1 MAKRKPVK
9 QPAPAQA
16 PVAVKSKPEW
26 DFDTASMVTDMVRL
40 TGPNDDVPAMPT
52 VFYTPE
58 VDAQMKFIVN
68 KCNQEVGWMG
78 LVTHYEDQN
87 AFLVHRIML
96 PQQQVHSATT
106 EISDEGLSEIAEE
119 LIAEDVDTSTMYCW
133 YHSHVNM
140 AVSPSQQDEDQVAE
154 YMSSCPI
161 FIRGIVNKRGDSKVD
176 VYYRDHNIAYTCVPT
191 AIFYNFDKDPLEGLE
206 ELIKERVK
214 PIVTVYPNNWNNH
227 YSTRGSYYPSVPVN
241 QRPNS
246 DAMTPYGNT
255 YVAPVQGTYTQ
266 EEIAAENDEV
276 DHLYDTVPD
285 YTGYGFEWD
294 ECDPIGLRPM
304 GWADDPMYIQHGK
317 AHDSQNQW
325 AYEPDLYGAADA

>member
-1 MAKRKPVK
+1 MAKRKPVQ

-16 PVAVKSKPEW
+16 PVVVKSKPEW
-26 DFDTASMVTDMVRL
+26 DFDTATMTTDMVRL

-87 AFLVHRIML
+87 AFLIHRIML

-140 AVSPSQQDEDQVAE
+140 AVSPSQQDENQVAE

-206 ELIKERVK
+206 ELIKKRVK
-214 PIVTVYPNNWNNH
+214 PIVTVYPNSWNNH
-227 YSTRGSYYPSVPVN
+227 YSTRGSHYPSAPVN
-241 QRPNS
+241 QQPHNV
-246 DAMTPYGNT
+246 NN
-255 YVAPVQGTYTQ
+255 VQYAQTAYPQAGPEV
-266 EEIAAENDEV
+266 EEEEME
-276 DHLYDTVPD
+276 HLYDSVQD
-285 YTGYGFEWD
+285 YTGYGYEWD
-294 ECDPIGLRPM
+294 ECDPLGLRPP
-304 GWADDPMYIQHGK
+304 GWAQDSMYIQHGK